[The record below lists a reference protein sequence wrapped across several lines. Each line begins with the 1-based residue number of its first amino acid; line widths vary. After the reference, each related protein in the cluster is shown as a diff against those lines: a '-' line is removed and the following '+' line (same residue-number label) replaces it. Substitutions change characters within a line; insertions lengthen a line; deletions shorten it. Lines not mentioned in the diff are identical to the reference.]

1 MVILWGEGE
10 GAQDV
15 QICDLIH
22 KSVNWQ
28 RPLVLPAWWPPTI
41 WIFYFIIKIELG
53 IPRAGHHAESTR
65 LSDLWLYWVTGL
77 LTGTVLWC
85 SLLDG
90 HPTMWILYLIFVFL
104 NSYDNLNYSV
114 MNPRAGH
121 PAESTRF
128 SDLWLYWV
136 TGLLTGTVP
145 WFSLLDDHPMK
156 WMTY

>member
-1 MVILWGEGE
+1 MVILR

-41 WIFYFIIKIELG
+41 WIFYLTIKIWLG
-53 IPRAGHHAESTR
+53 IPRAGHHAESTK
-65 LSDLWLYWVTGL
+65 L
-77 LTGTVLWC
+77 
-85 SLLDG
+85 
-90 HPTMWILYLIFVFL
+90 
-104 NSYDNLNYSV
+104 
-114 MNPRAGH
+114 
-121 PAESTRF
+121 

-145 WFSLLDDHPMK
+145 WWPPHDVNTLPNFCFCFLNSFDNLNYRIVNPRAGHLAESTTFSDLWLYWVTGVLTGTVPWFPLLDGHPTK
-156 WMTY
+156 WTTH

>member
-1 MVILWGEGE
+1 MVILR

-15 QICDLIH
+15 HICDLSH

-41 WIFYFIIKIELG
+41 WIFYLTIKIWLG
-53 IPRAGHHAESTR
+53 IPRAGHHAESTK
-65 LSDLWLYWVTGL
+65 L
-77 LTGTVLWC
+77 
-85 SLLDG
+85 
-90 HPTMWILYLIFVFL
+90 
-104 NSYDNLNYSV
+104 
-114 MNPRAGH
+114 
-121 PAESTRF
+121 

-145 WFSLLDDHPMK
+145 WCSLLDDHPTRWILYLIFVFFFFLNSYDNLNYSIMNPRAGLLAESTTFSDLWLCWVTGLLTGTAPWFCMLDGHPMK